1 VVETVKPRRR
11 QARGER
17 RIAQLLD
24 AAAQVFAAEGY
35 VAATMNAVAAAAS
48 VSPGTLYQFFPNK
61 ESMAESLAEHYL
73 DALTAAQDAAV
84 TLEIGS
90 VPLDD
95 VINQMVDPAI
105 EICLA
110 NPGFEPLFSWS
121 ERLRTAVVERV
132 DTTIARRVPEIDPSR
147 RRLIATVTVRIFAAL
162 LPPILATTGR
172 ERDEYTRELKRVLR
186 AYLLDISD

>member
-61 ESMAESLAEHYL
+61 ESMAEALAEHYL
-73 DALTAAQDAAV
+73 DALTAAQNEAGA
-84 TLEIGS
+84 LEINT

-95 VINQMVDPAI
+95 VISNRCSHGRNAS
-105 EICLA
+105 A
-110 NPGFEPLFSWS
+110 RPLSSGW
-121 ERLRTAVVERV
+121 T
-132 DTTIARRVPEIDPSR
+132 PPSR
-147 RRLIATVTVRIFAAL
+147 IACPKLIRADAASS
-162 LPPILATTGR
+162 PP
-172 ERDEYTRELKRVLR
+172 
-186 AYLLDISD
+186 